1 MISPN
6 LPSYH
11 ANLVTPFLPG
21 GQRPVGLETAEN
33 RNSTLKPVE
42 QLAKTA
48 HAQVQLEKD
57 AAEGRQQSANGR
69 RAHGDQTAGEPDT
82 AQETV
87 VEREAAIEKRLEKA
101 RQAEQRQSE
110 QQEIKQLA
118 GRDREVRA
126 HEQAHVAVGGAYAGN
141 ARYQFER
148 GPNGISY
155 AVSGEVSIDTS
166 AAATPELTIQ
176 KAQQV
181 RRAALAPAEPS
192 PQDVRVAAL
201 AQQMEIQAT
210 VELATE
216 RKRQEQEVEQE
227 REQESAQAKT
237 EAKGTDAVAPL
248 TDQSKAGVEPIA
260 ESGVTDYRDSV
271 SRHSEHHALSSRL
284 SQRFSAGGVSI
295 PHHPGRFIDQHA

>member
-6 LPSYH
+6 LPSNH

-48 HAQVQLEKD
+48 HTQVQLRKD
-57 AAEGRQQSANGR
+57 AAQDRQPSADGR
-69 RAHGDQTAGEPDT
+69 RADDGEVSDDSAIAKRAAGAPDVAT
-82 AQETV
+82 
-87 VEREAAIEKRLEKA
+87 EKRLEKA
-101 RQAEQRQSE
+101 RQAAQLHIE

-148 GPNGISY
+148 GPNGVSY

-192 PQDVRVAAL
+192 PQDVRVAAQ
-201 AQQMEIQAT
+201 AQQMEIQAMA
-210 VELATE
+210 ELATD
-216 RKRQEQEVEQE
+216 RTRQEQQGEQQ
-227 REQESAQAKT
+227 RE
-237 EAKGTDAVAPL
+237 
-248 TDQSKAGVEPIA
+248 
-260 ESGVTDYRDSV
+260 
-271 SRHSEHHALSSRL
+271 
-284 SQRFSAGGVSI
+284 
-295 PHHPGRFIDQHA
+295 